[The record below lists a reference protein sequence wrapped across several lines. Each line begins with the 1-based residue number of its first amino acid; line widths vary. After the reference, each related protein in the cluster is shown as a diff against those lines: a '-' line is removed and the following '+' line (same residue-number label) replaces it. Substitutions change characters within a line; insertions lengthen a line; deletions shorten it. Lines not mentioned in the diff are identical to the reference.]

1 MGKIPTIPAEVF
13 GEFTDDCQKIFGDP
27 LHAIYLF
34 GSGAR
39 GEYRP
44 KHSDLNFLLL
54 VGEEGL
60 AKLRDMVPYI
70 KRWKKRAIAIPLVMT
85 PEYLLSSLDSYPM
98 EFLDMKLH
106 HVVVFG
112 EDLLKDLVIKR
123 PDLRLQLEREVKG
136 KLIHLRQNF
145 VASGLKP
152 KVMRLILVNTIP
164 TFRSIFT
171 GLLYHAAETPPQRV
185 NDLFKRTAEVFG
197 LKKSVFVDILKLRD
211 PHVKPKRDALI
222 QLFED
227 YIAEIAKLSKKVDQ
241 L

>member
-1 MGKIPTIPAEVF
+1 MGKIPQIPAEVF
-13 GEFTDDCQKIFGDP
+13 GDFTDDCRKIFGEP

-44 KHSDLNFLLL
+44 KHSDLNFLVL

-60 AKLRDMVPYI
+60 KKLREMVPFI
-70 KRWKKRAIAIPLVMT
+70 PRWRKRAIAIPLVMT
-85 PEYLLSSLDSYPM
+85 PNYLLSSLDSYPM

-106 HVVVFG
+106 HVVVYG
-112 EDLLKDLVIKR
+112 EDLLKEVVIK
-123 PDLRLQLEREVKG
+123 PADLRLQLEREVKG

-152 KVMRLILVNTIP
+152 KIVRSILVNTIP
-164 TFRSIFT
+164 TFRAIFT
-171 GLLYHAAETPPQRV
+171 GLLYYMAETPHQRV
-185 NDLFKRTAEVFG
+185 SDLFKRTAEVFR
-197 LKKSVFVDILKLRD
+197 LNKAVFVDVLKLRD
-211 PHVKPKRDALI
+211 KKTKIDKEDLVK
-222 QLFED
+222 LFED
-227 YIAEIAKLSKKVDQ
+227 YIAEIEKLSQKVDQ